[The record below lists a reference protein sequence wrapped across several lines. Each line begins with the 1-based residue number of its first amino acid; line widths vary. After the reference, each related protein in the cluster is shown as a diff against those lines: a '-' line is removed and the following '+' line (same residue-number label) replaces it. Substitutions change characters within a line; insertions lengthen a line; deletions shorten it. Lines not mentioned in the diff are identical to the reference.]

1 MQLSFT
7 ARGKL
12 VMWSLTKKLAQ
23 TKKVHAPQREI
34 VLKVQACVT
43 MQQIFSVTIQ
53 LAQLLM
59 STNAVLQ

>member
-23 TKKVHAPQREI
+23 TKKVHAPRREI
-34 VLKVQACVT
+34 VLKVQACAMT
-43 MQQIFSVTIQ
+43 QQKFSVTMQ

-59 STNAVLQ
+59 STNAVLL